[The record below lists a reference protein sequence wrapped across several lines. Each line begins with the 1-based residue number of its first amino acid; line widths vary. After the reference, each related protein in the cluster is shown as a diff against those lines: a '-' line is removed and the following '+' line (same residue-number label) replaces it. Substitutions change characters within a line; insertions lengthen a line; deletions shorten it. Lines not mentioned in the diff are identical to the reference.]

1 MTRSEEFENCKYIG
15 LNLVQKDVCVYLDQQ
30 FYIGELK
37 EVVIPKNRKMSKD
50 SPLTNDEAWQLRGL
64 AGQLNWISSQTR
76 PDMGFGA
83 CEVSISIK
91 DAQIGDLL
99 NANKNIRKLKSQQ
112 IVLQVPNLMC
122 VEECSIICFACVAFA
137 NLKKSSSQGGY
148 IIFLCKDQKKYAP
161 ISWKPKKIQRVVKST
176 VRAETWAL
184 QKAIETCYMIRAIS
198 LELYKR
204 ETESGLF
211 PIHCYTGSK
220 HLLNWGHS
228 TKTSKEKRLKVDV
241 CIIREMLEKKGI
253 SSVNWCTSK
262 IQLAETV

>member
-1 MTRSEEFENCKYIG
+1 
-15 LNLVQKDVCVYLDQQ
+15 
-30 FYIGELK
+30 
-37 EVVIPKNRKMSKD
+37 
-50 SPLTNDEAWQLRGL
+50 
-64 AGQLNWISSQTR
+64 
-76 PDMGFGA
+76 
-83 CEVSISIK
+83 
-91 DAQIGDLL
+91 
-99 NANKNIRKLKSQQ
+99 
-112 IVLQVPNLMC
+112 MC

-137 NLKKSSSQGGY
+137 NLKKSFSQGGY

-198 LELYKR
+198 LELYNR

-262 IQLAETV
+262 TQLADYLKKARASTSKLISVLNRECDIIKSM